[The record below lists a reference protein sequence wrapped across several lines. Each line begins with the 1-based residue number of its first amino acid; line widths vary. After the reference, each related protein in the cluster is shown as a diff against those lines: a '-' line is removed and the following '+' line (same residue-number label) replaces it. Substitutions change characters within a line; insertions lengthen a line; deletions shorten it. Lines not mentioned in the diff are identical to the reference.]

1 MHCKAVG
8 SQEVIVK
15 PSIEDFGEG
24 EVKNFIEKQ
33 KNCRKERESCK
44 NRKMFGVC
52 CDELMLNP
60 DVFFHYNDANVE
72 GVKSYCIFL
81 HIKCQCDKRTFE
93 HWQHLK
99 GNIQALASAKKS
111 AESKTAAN
119 CWGSCNKCHIGAER
133 HG

>member
-1 MHCKAVG
+1 MHCKAVE
-8 SQEVIVK
+8 SQEVTVN

-33 KNCRKERESCK
+33 KNCRKERESSK

-72 GVKSYCIFL
+72 GVKSYYIFL
-81 HIKCQCDKRTFE
+81 HISCQGQKNF
-93 HWQHLK
+93 
-99 GNIQALASAKKS
+99 
-111 AESKTAAN
+111 
-119 CWGSCNKCHIGAER
+119 
-133 HG
+133 